1 MASVA
6 LSNKTIGSIV
16 KLKVNGTLR
25 DFIVVHQGKPSAIY
39 DASCDGTW
47 LLMKDCYEARQ
58 WHSSNVNDYAS
69 STIHSYLNS
78 TFLNLID
85 ANIRNQI
92 KQVKLPYR
100 AGSGYGKS
108 VSSGANGLSAKIFL
122 LSAEETSYK
131 HDYMPTG
138 EGAELAYFRG
148 CVDNG
153 ADSKRIANLNGS
165 AANWWLRSPFCYS
178 FRGAAHALLVSTDG
192 VWGSNYCSL
201 AGDAIRPALI
211 LPSSL
216 LVSDDGSV
224 NTNTAPTT
232 PSSISVPG
240 SIQGGSTITVSWGAS
255 TDKESNLEGY
265 ILERSTDG
273 GKSWSQVYQGS
284 SRSTTNTV
292 AFGTASV
299 MYRVKAYDTQGS
311 ESGYKISSQVTVIN
325 NQAPATPPSI
335 TIPNEVLGGG
345 TVTITWGQ
353 ASDPDGDLSGYE
365 LERKVDSGAWSQVYK
380 GTATNYTDNVTRGW
394 ATVAYR
400 VRAYDSH
407 NATSAYA
414 ETPTRSVNNNL
425 PPEITCANASGT
437 DLGEKSSG
445 FTVSYT
451 ASDPDEDTVTVK
463 ESIDGTVKRTFTA
476 TDAANSFQVTGE
488 TFMKL
493 LNGKRTLTI
502 EATDGKAITT
512 HTLTFTKKVDE
523 LFITST
529 EPMTADAKITLCVLS
544 VIGSIP
550 ADAEYTVEVTNNALD
565 DTPVWEDCTTQVKT
579 GANYIFENETAANGY
594 AFNFRISAK
603 RGTSGV
609 GGYITS
615 VQGGFQ

>member
-1 MASVA
+1 MASVK
-6 LSNKTIGSIV
+6 LSTKAVGSIV
-16 KLKVNGTLR
+16 KLKVDGTLR
-25 DFIVVHQGKPSAIY
+25 DFIVVHQGKPSSLY

-47 LLMKDCYEARQ
+47 LLLKDCLEQKR
-58 WHSSNVNDYAS
+58 WHSANTNDYKNS
-69 STIHSYLNS
+69 EIHSYLNN
-78 TFLNLID
+78 TWLNKLD
-85 ANIRNQI
+85 ANIRAQV
-92 KQVKLPYR
+92 KQVKLPYVNGT
-100 AGSGYGKS
+100 ANSA
-108 VSSGANGLSAKIFL
+108 VASGANGLSCKIFL
-122 LSAEETSYK
+122 LSGYEVGFTQSVNSYFPI
-131 HDYMPTG
+131 DG
-138 EGAELAYFRG
+138 VRLAYFQDGDGTAAR
-148 CVDNG
+148 NI
-153 ADSKRIANLNGS
+153 RIANYNGS
-165 AANWWLRSPFCYS
+165 AAYWWLRSPNTG
-178 FRGAAHALLVSTDG
+178 GANVAWLVNTNGSCNGYLCTGTDG
-192 VWGSNYCSL
+192 
-201 AGDAIRPALI
+201 IRPALV

-224 NTNTAPTT
+224 STNTAPTT
-232 PSSISVPG
+232 PGSITIPST
-240 SIQGGSTITVSWGAS
+240 IQGGSTITVQWTAS
-255 TDKESNLEGY
+255 TDAENNLDGY
-265 ILERSTDG
+265 KVERSTDG
-273 GKSWSQVYQGS
+273 GSSWSQIYQGS
-284 SRSTTNTV
+284 SLSTTNTV
-292 AFGTASV
+292 PAGTNTV

-603 RGTSGV
+603 RGASGV

>member
-1 MASVA
+1 MASVK
-6 LSNKTIGSIV
+6 LSTKDVGSIV
-16 KLKVNGTLR
+16 KLKVDGTLR
-25 DFIVVHQGKPSAIY
+25 DFIVVHQGKPSSLY

-47 LLMKDCYEARQ
+47 LLLKDCLEQKR
-58 WHSSNVNDYAS
+58 WHSANTNDYKNS
-69 STIHSYLNS
+69 EIHSYLNN
-78 TFLNLID
+78 TWLNKLD
-85 ANIRNQI
+85 ANIRAQV
-92 KQVKLPYR
+92 KQVKLPYVNGT
-100 AGSGYGKS
+100 ANSA
-108 VSSGANGLSAKIFL
+108 VASGASGLACKIFL
-122 LSAEETSYK
+122 LSGYEVGFTQSDNSYFPV
-131 HDYMPTG
+131 D
-138 EGAELAYFRG
+138 GARLAYFE
-148 CVDNG
+148 NG
-153 ADSKRIANLNGS
+153 TGTSALNKRIANYNGS
-165 AANWWLRSPFCYS
+165 ATNWWLRSPY
-178 FRGAAHALLVSTDG
+178 TDFTSYAWFVYASG
-192 VWGSNYCSL
+192 GCNYYYCSVTY
-201 AGDAIRPALI
+201 GIRPALV

-224 NTNTAPTT
+224 STNTAPTT
-232 PSSISVPG
+232 PGSITIPST
-240 SIQGGSTITVSWGAS
+240 IQGGSTITVQWTAS
-255 TDKESNLEGY
+255 TDAENNLDGY
-265 ILERSTDG
+265 KVERSTDG
-273 GKSWSQVYQGS
+273 GSSWSQIYQGS
-284 SRSTTNTV
+284 SLSTTNTV
-292 AFGTASV
+292 PAGTNTV

-603 RGTSGV
+603 RGASGV

>member
-1 MASVA
+1 MASVK
-6 LSNKTIGSIV
+6 LSTKAVGSIV
-16 KLKVNGTLR
+16 KLKVDGTLR
-25 DFIVVHQGKPSAIY
+25 DFIVVHQGKPSSLY

-47 LLMKDCYEARQ
+47 LLLKDCLEQKR
-58 WHSSNVNDYAS
+58 WHSANTNDYKNS
-69 STIHSYLNS
+69 EIHSYLNN
-78 TFLNLID
+78 TWLNKLD
-85 ANIRNQI
+85 ANIRAQV
-92 KQVKLPYR
+92 KQVKLPYVNGT
-100 AGSGYGKS
+100 ANSA
-108 VSSGANGLSAKIFL
+108 VASGASGLACKIFL
-122 LSAEETSYK
+122 LSGYEVGFTQSDNSYFPV
-131 HDYMPTG
+131 D
-138 EGAELAYFRG
+138 GARLAYFE
-148 CVDNG
+148 NG
-153 ADSKRIANLNGS
+153 TGQSALNKRIANYNGS
-165 AANWWLRSPFCYS
+165 ATLWWLRSPYTS
-178 FRGAAHALLVSTDG
+178 NTNLAWLVYTG
-192 VWGSNYCSL
+192 GSYGSL
-201 AGDAIRPALI
+201 SCAGTCGIRPALV

-224 NTNTAPTT
+224 STNTAPTT
-232 PSSISVPG
+232 PGSITIPS
-240 SIQGGSTITVSWGAS
+240 SIQGGSTITVQWTAS
-255 TDKESNLEGY
+255 TDAENNLDGY
-265 ILERSTDG
+265 KVERSTDG
-273 GKSWSQVYQGS
+273 GSSWSQIYQGS
-284 SRSTTNTV
+284 SLSTTNTV
-292 AFGTASV
+292 PAGTNTV

>member
-1 MASVA
+1 MASVK
-6 LSNKTIGSIV
+6 LSTKAVGSIV
-16 KLKVNGTLR
+16 KLKVDGTLR
-25 DFIVVHQGKPSAIY
+25 DFIVVHQGKPSSLY

-47 LLMKDCYEARQ
+47 LLLKDCLEQKR
-58 WHSSNVNDYAS
+58 WHSANTNDYKNS
-69 STIHSYLNS
+69 EIHSYLNN
-78 TFLNLID
+78 TWLNKLD
-85 ANIRNQI
+85 ANIRAQV
-92 KQVKLPYR
+92 KQVKLPYVNGT
-100 AGSGYGKS
+100 ANSA
-108 VSSGANGLSAKIFL
+108 VASGANGLSCKIFL
-122 LSAEETSYK
+122 LSGYEVGFTQSDNSYFPV
-131 HDYMPTG
+131 D
-138 EGAELAYFRG
+138 GARLAYFE
-148 CVDNG
+148 NG
-153 ADSKRIANLNGS
+153 TGTSALNKRIANYNGS
-165 AANWWLRSPFCYS
+165 ATYWWLRSPGTNYTDY
-178 FRGAAHALLVSTDG
+178 AWLVFTS
-192 VWGSNYCSL
+192 GSCNYDYCTNTY
-201 AGDAIRPALI
+201 GIRPALV

-224 NTNTAPTT
+224 STNTAPTT
-232 PSSISVPG
+232 PGSITIPST
-240 SIQGGSTITVSWGAS
+240 IQGGSTITVQWTAS
-255 TDKESNLEGY
+255 TDAENNLDGY
-265 ILERSTDG
+265 KVERSTDG
-273 GKSWSQVYQGS
+273 GSSWSQIYQGS
-284 SRSTTNTV
+284 SLSTTNTV
-292 AFGTASV
+292 PAGTNTV

>member
-1 MASVA
+1 MASVK
-6 LSNKTIGSIV
+6 LSTKAVGSIV
-16 KLKVNGTLR
+16 KLKVDGTLR
-25 DFIVVHQGKPSAIY
+25 DFIVVHQGKPSSLY

-47 LLMKDCYEARQ
+47 LLLKDCLEQKR
-58 WHSSNVNDYAS
+58 WHSANTNDYKNS
-69 STIHSYLNS
+69 EIHSYLNN
-78 TFLNLID
+78 TWLNKLD
-85 ANIRNQI
+85 ANIRAQV
-92 KQVKLPYR
+92 KQVKLPYVNGT
-100 AGSGYGKS
+100 ANSA
-108 VSSGANGLSAKIFL
+108 VASGANGLSCKIFL
-122 LSAEETSYK
+122 LSGYEVGFTQSDNSYFPV
-131 HDYMPTG
+131 D
-138 EGAELAYFRG
+138 GARLAYFE
-148 CVDNG
+148 NG
-153 ADSKRIANLNGS
+153 TGTSALNKRIANYNGS
-165 AANWWLRSPFCYS
+165 ATYWWLRSPGTNYTDY
-178 FRGAAHALLVSTDG
+178 AWLVFTS
-192 VWGSNYCSL
+192 GSCNYDYCTNTY
-201 AGDAIRPALI
+201 GIRPALV

-224 NTNTAPTT
+224 STNTAPTT
-232 PSSISVPG
+232 PGSITIPS
-240 SIQGGSTITVSWGAS
+240 SIQGGSTITVQWTAS
-255 TDKESNLEGY
+255 TDAENNLDGY
-265 ILERSTDG
+265 KVERSTDG
-273 GKSWSQVYQGS
+273 GSSWSQIYQGS
-284 SRSTTNTV
+284 SLSTTNTV
-292 AFGTASV
+292 PAGTNTV

>member
-1 MASVA
+1 MASVK
-6 LSNKTIGSIV
+6 LSTKAVGSIV
-16 KLKVNGTLR
+16 KLKVDGTLR
-25 DFIVVHQGKPSAIY
+25 DFIVVHQGKPSSLY

-47 LLMKDCYEARQ
+47 LLLKDCLEQKR
-58 WHSSNVNDYAS
+58 WHSANTNDYKNS
-69 STIHSYLNS
+69 EIHSYLNN
-78 TFLNLID
+78 TWLNKLD
-85 ANIRNQI
+85 ANIRAQV
-92 KQVKLPYR
+92 KQVKLPYVNGT
-100 AGSGYGKS
+100 ANSA
-108 VSSGANGLSAKIFL
+108 VASGASGLACKIFL
-122 LSAEETSYK
+122 LSGYEVGFTQSDNSYFPV
-131 HDYMPTG
+131 D
-138 EGAELAYFRG
+138 GARLAYFE
-148 CVDNG
+148 NG
-153 ADSKRIANLNGS
+153 TGQSALNKRIANYNGS
-165 AANWWLRSPFCYS
+165 ATDWWLRSPFTN
-178 FRGAAHALLVSTDG
+178 FTNGAWGVYTDG
-192 VWGSNYCSL
+192 SCYVGNCTGTY
-201 AGDAIRPALI
+201 GIRPALV

-224 NTNTAPTT
+224 STNTAPTT
-232 PSSISVPG
+232 PGSITIPG
-240 SIQGGSTITVSWGAS
+240 SIQGGSTITVQWTAS
-255 TDKESNLEGY
+255 TDAENNLDGY
-265 ILERSTDG
+265 KVERSTDG
-273 GKSWSQVYQGS
+273 GSSWSQIYQGS
-284 SRSTTNTV
+284 SLSTTNTV
-292 AFGTASV
+292 PAGTNTV
-299 MYRVKAYDTQGS
+299 MYRVKAYDTQGL

-544 VIGSIP
+544 VIGNIP
-550 ADAEYTVEVTNNALD
+550 ADAEYKVEVTNNALD

>member
-1 MASVA
+1 MASVK
-6 LSNKTIGSIV
+6 LSTKAVGSIV
-16 KLKVNGTLR
+16 KLKVDGTLR
-25 DFIVVHQGKPSAIY
+25 DFIVVHQGKPSSLY

-47 LLMKDCYEARQ
+47 LLLKDCLEQKR
-58 WHSSNVNDYAS
+58 WHSANTNDYKNS
-69 STIHSYLNS
+69 EIHSYLNN
-78 TFLNLID
+78 TWLNKLD
-85 ANIRNQI
+85 ANIRAQV
-92 KQVKLPYR
+92 KQVKLPYVNGT
-100 AGSGYGKS
+100 ANSA
-108 VSSGANGLSAKIFL
+108 VASGANGLSCKIFL
-122 LSAEETSYK
+122 LSGYEVGFTQSDNSYFPV
-131 HDYMPTG
+131 D
-138 EGAELAYFRG
+138 GARLAYFE
-148 CVDNG
+148 NG
-153 ADSKRIANLNGS
+153 TGTSALNKRIANYNGS
-165 AANWWLRSPFCYS
+165 ATYWWLRSPGTNYTDY
-178 FRGAAHALLVSTDG
+178 AWLVFTS
-192 VWGSNYCSL
+192 GSCNYDYCTNTY
-201 AGDAIRPALI
+201 GIRPALV

-224 NTNTAPTT
+224 STNTAPTT
-232 PSSISVPG
+232 PGSITIPST
-240 SIQGGSTITVSWGAS
+240 IQGGSTITVQWTAS
-255 TDKESNLEGY
+255 TDAENNLDGY
-265 ILERSTDG
+265 KVERSTDG
-273 GKSWSQVYQGS
+273 GSSWSQIYQGS
-284 SRSTTNTV
+284 SLSTTNTV
-292 AFGTASV
+292 PAGTNTV
-299 MYRVKAYDTQGS
+299 MYRVKAYDTQGL

>member
-1 MASVA
+1 MASVK
-6 LSNKTIGSIV
+6 LSTKAVGSIV
-16 KLKVNGTLR
+16 KLKVDGTLR
-25 DFIVVHQGKPSAIY
+25 DFIVVHQGKPSSLY

-47 LLMKDCYEARQ
+47 LLLKDCLEQKR
-58 WHSSNVNDYAS
+58 WHSANTNDYKNS
-69 STIHSYLNS
+69 EIHSYLNN
-78 TFLNLID
+78 TWLNKLD
-85 ANIRNQI
+85 ANIRAQV
-92 KQVKLPYR
+92 KQVKLPYVNGT
-100 AGSGYGKS
+100 ANSA
-108 VSSGANGLSAKIFL
+108 VASGASGLACKIFL
-122 LSAEETSYK
+122 LSGYEVGFTQSDNSYFPV
-131 HDYMPTG
+131 D
-138 EGAELAYFRG
+138 GARLAYFE
-148 CVDNG
+148 NG
-153 ADSKRIANLNGS
+153 TGQSALNKRIANYNGS
-165 AANWWLRSPFCYS
+165 ATYWWLRSPGTGNAS
-178 FRGAAHALLVSTDG
+178 FAWIVYTSGGYYGGCADTYG
-192 VWGSNYCSL
+192 
-201 AGDAIRPALI
+201 IRPALV

-224 NTNTAPTT
+224 STNTAPTT
-232 PSSISVPG
+232 PGSITIPS
-240 SIQGGSTITVSWGAS
+240 SIQGGSTITVQWTAS
-255 TDKESNLEGY
+255 TDAENNLDGY
-265 ILERSTDG
+265 KVERSTDG
-273 GKSWSQVYQGS
+273 GSSWSQIYQGS
-284 SRSTTNTV
+284 SLSTTNTV
-292 AFGTASV
+292 PAGTNTV

>member
-1 MASVA
+1 MASVK
-6 LSNKTIGSIV
+6 LSTKAVGSIV
-16 KLKVNGTLR
+16 KLKVDGTLR
-25 DFIVVHQGKPSAIY
+25 DFIVVHQGKPSSLY

-47 LLMKDCYEARQ
+47 LLLKDCLEQKR
-58 WHSSNVNDYAS
+58 WHSANTNDYKNS
-69 STIHSYLNS
+69 EIHSYLNN
-78 TFLNLID
+78 TWLNKLD
-85 ANIRNQI
+85 ANIRAQV
-92 KQVKLPYR
+92 KQVKLPYVNGT
-100 AGSGYGKS
+100 ANSA
-108 VSSGANGLSAKIFL
+108 VASGANGLSCKIFL
-122 LSAEETSYK
+122 LSGYEVGFTQSVNSYFPI
-131 HDYMPTG
+131 DG
-138 EGAELAYFRG
+138 VRLAYFQDGDGTAAR
-148 CVDNG
+148 NI
-153 ADSKRIANLNGS
+153 RIANYNGS
-165 AANWWLRSPFCYS
+165 ATYWWLRSP
-178 FRGAAHALLVSTDG
+178 GTDYTDSAWY
-192 VWGSNYCSL
+192 VNAVGSYDGYNCSN
-201 AGDAIRPALI
+201 AYGIRPALV

-224 NTNTAPTT
+224 STNTAPTT
-232 PSSISVPG
+232 PGSITIPST
-240 SIQGGSTITVSWGAS
+240 IQGGSTITVQWTAS
-255 TDKESNLEGY
+255 TDAENNLDGY
-265 ILERSTDG
+265 KVERSTDG
-273 GKSWSQVYQGS
+273 GSSWSQIYQGS
-284 SRSTTNTV
+284 SLSTTNTV
-292 AFGTASV
+292 PAGTNTV

-380 GTATNYTDNVTRGW
+380 GTATNYTDSVTRGW

-603 RGTSGV
+603 RGASGV

>member
-1 MASVA
+1 MASVK
-6 LSNKTIGSIV
+6 LSTKAVGSIV
-16 KLKVNGTLR
+16 KLKVDGTLR
-25 DFIVVHQGKPSAIY
+25 DFIVVHQGKPSSLY

-47 LLMKDCYEARQ
+47 LLLKDCLEQKR
-58 WHSSNVNDYAS
+58 WHSANTNDYKNS
-69 STIHSYLNS
+69 EIHSYLNN
-78 TFLNLID
+78 TWLNKLD
-85 ANIRNQI
+85 ANIRAQV
-92 KQVKLPYR
+92 KQVKLPYVNGT
-100 AGSGYGKS
+100 ANSA
-108 VSSGANGLSAKIFL
+108 VASGANGLSCKIFL
-122 LSAEETSYK
+122 LSGYEVGFTQSDNSYFPV
-131 HDYMPTG
+131 D
-138 EGAELAYFRG
+138 GARLAYFE
-148 CVDNG
+148 NG
-153 ADSKRIANLNGS
+153 TGTSALNKRIANYNGS
-165 AANWWLRSPFCYS
+165 ATLWWLRSPYTGGTSRAWRVNADGSYNGNGCA
-178 FRGAAHALLVSTDG
+178 GAYG
-192 VWGSNYCSL
+192 
-201 AGDAIRPALI
+201 IRPALV

-224 NTNTAPTT
+224 STNTAPTT
-232 PSSISVPG
+232 PGSITIPG
-240 SIQGGSTITVSWGAS
+240 SIQGGSTITVQWTAS
-255 TDKESNLEGY
+255 TDAENNLDGY
-265 ILERSTDG
+265 KVERSTDG
-273 GKSWSQVYQGS
+273 GSSWSQIYQGS
-284 SRSTTNTV
+284 SLSTTNTV
-292 AFGTASV
+292 PAGTNTV
-299 MYRVKAYDTQGS
+299 MYRVKAYDTQGL

>member
-1 MASVA
+1 MASVK
-6 LSNKTIGSIV
+6 LSTKDVGSIV
-16 KLKVNGTLR
+16 KLKVDGTLR
-25 DFIVVHQGKPSAIY
+25 DFIVVHQGKPSSLY

-47 LLMKDCYEARQ
+47 LLLKDCLEQKR
-58 WHSSNVNDYAS
+58 WHSANTNDYKNS
-69 STIHSYLNS
+69 EIHSYLNN
-78 TFLNLID
+78 TWLNKLD
-85 ANIRNQI
+85 ANIRAQV
-92 KQVKLPYR
+92 KQVKLPYVNGT
-100 AGSGYGKS
+100 ANSA
-108 VSSGANGLSAKIFL
+108 VASGASGLACKIFL
-122 LSAEETSYK
+122 LSGYEVGFTQSDNSYFPV
-131 HDYMPTG
+131 D
-138 EGAELAYFRG
+138 GARLAYFE
-148 CVDNG
+148 NG
-153 ADSKRIANLNGS
+153 TGTSALNKRIANYNGS
-165 AANWWLRSPFCYS
+165 ATNWWLRSPY
-178 FRGAAHALLVSTDG
+178 TDFTSYAWFVYASG
-192 VWGSNYCSL
+192 GCNYYYCSVTY
-201 AGDAIRPALI
+201 GIRPALV

-224 NTNTAPTT
+224 STNTAPTT
-232 PSSISVPG
+232 PGSITIPST
-240 SIQGGSTITVSWGAS
+240 IQGGSTITVQWTAS
-255 TDKESNLEGY
+255 TDAENNLDGY
-265 ILERSTDG
+265 KVERSTDG
-273 GKSWSQVYQGS
+273 GSSWSQIYQGS
-284 SRSTTNTV
+284 SLSTTNTV
-292 AFGTASV
+292 PAGTNTV

-451 ASDPDEDTVTVK
+451 ATDPDGDTVTVK

-603 RGTSGV
+603 RGASGV

>member
-1 MASVA
+1 MASVK
-6 LSNKTIGSIV
+6 LSTKAVGSIV
-16 KLKVNGTLR
+16 KLKVDGTLR
-25 DFIVVHQGKPSAIY
+25 DFIVVHQGKPSSLY

-47 LLMKDCYEARQ
+47 LLLKDCLEQKR
-58 WHSSNVNDYAS
+58 WHSANTNDYKNS
-69 STIHSYLNS
+69 EIHSYLNN
-78 TFLNLID
+78 TWLNKLD
-85 ANIRNQI
+85 ANIRAQV
-92 KQVKLPYR
+92 KQVKLPYVNGT
-100 AGSGYGKS
+100 ANSA
-108 VSSGANGLSAKIFL
+108 VASGASGLACKIFL
-122 LSAEETSYK
+122 LSGYEVGFTQSDNSYFPV
-131 HDYMPTG
+131 D
-138 EGAELAYFRG
+138 GARLAYFE
-148 CVDNG
+148 NG
-153 ADSKRIANLNGS
+153 TGTSALNKRIANYNGS
-165 AANWWLRSPFCYS
+165 ATNWWLRSPLTNNTNGAWLVLTNGSYS
-178 FRGAAHALLVSTDG
+178 Y
-192 VWGSNYCSL
+192 GSCANTY
-201 AGDAIRPALI
+201 GIRPALV

-224 NTNTAPTT
+224 STNTAPTT
-232 PSSISVPG
+232 PGSITIPST
-240 SIQGGSTITVSWGAS
+240 IQGGSTITVQWTAS
-255 TDKESNLEGY
+255 TDAENNLDGY
-265 ILERSTDG
+265 KVERSTDG
-273 GKSWSQVYQGS
+273 GSSWSQIYQGS
-284 SRSTTNTV
+284 SLSTTNTV
-292 AFGTASV
+292 PAGTNTV

-414 ETPTRSVNNNL
+414 GTPTRSVNNNL

-451 ASDPDEDTVTVK
+451 ASDPDEDAVTVK

-603 RGTSGV
+603 RGASGV

>member
-1 MASVA
+1 MASVK
-6 LSNKTIGSIV
+6 LSTKAVGSIV
-16 KLKVNGTLR
+16 KLKVDGTLR
-25 DFIVVHQGKPSAIY
+25 DFIVVHQGKPSSLY

-47 LLMKDCYEARQ
+47 LLLKDCLEQKR
-58 WHSSNVNDYAS
+58 WHSANTNDYKNS
-69 STIHSYLNS
+69 EIHSYLNN
-78 TFLNLID
+78 TWLNKLD
-85 ANIRNQI
+85 ANIRAQV
-92 KQVKLPYR
+92 KQVKLPYVNGT
-100 AGSGYGKS
+100 ANSA
-108 VSSGANGLSAKIFL
+108 VASGANGLSCKIFL
-122 LSAEETSYK
+122 LSGYEVGFTQSDNSYFPV
-131 HDYMPTG
+131 D
-138 EGAELAYFRG
+138 GARLAYFE
-148 CVDNG
+148 NG
-153 ADSKRIANLNGS
+153 TGTSALNKRIANYNGS
-165 AANWWLRSPFCYS
+165 ATNWWLRSPN
-178 FRGAAHALLVSTDG
+178 TDG
-192 VWGSNYCSL
+192 TNDAWRVDTGGSGSSYSCTNTY
-201 AGDAIRPALI
+201 GIRPALV

-224 NTNTAPTT
+224 STNTAPTT
-232 PSSISVPG
+232 PGSITIPG
-240 SIQGGSTITVSWGAS
+240 SIQGGSTITVQWTAS
-255 TDKESNLEGY
+255 TDAENNLDGY
-265 ILERSTDG
+265 KVERSTDG
-273 GKSWSQVYQGS
+273 GSSWSQIYQGS
-284 SRSTTNTV
+284 SLSTTNTV
-292 AFGTASV
+292 PAGTNTV
-299 MYRVKAYDTQGS
+299 MYRVKAYDTQGL

-544 VIGSIP
+544 VIGNIP

>member
-1 MASVA
+1 MASVK
-6 LSNKTIGSIV
+6 LSTKAVGSIV
-16 KLKVNGTLR
+16 KLKVDGTLR
-25 DFIVVHQGKPSAIY
+25 DFIVVHQGKPSSLY

-47 LLMKDCYEARQ
+47 LLLKDCLEQKR
-58 WHSSNVNDYAS
+58 WHSANTNDYKNS
-69 STIHSYLNS
+69 EIHSYLNN
-78 TFLNLID
+78 TWLNKLD
-85 ANIRNQI
+85 ANIRAQV
-92 KQVKLPYR
+92 KQVKLPYVNGT
-100 AGSGYGKS
+100 ANSA
-108 VSSGANGLSAKIFL
+108 VASGASGLACKIFL
-122 LSAEETSYK
+122 LSGYEVGFTQSDNSYFPV
-131 HDYMPTG
+131 D
-138 EGAELAYFRG
+138 GARLAYFE
-148 CVDNG
+148 NG
-153 ADSKRIANLNGS
+153 TGQSALNKRIANYNGS
-165 AANWWLRSPFCYS
+165 ATDWWLRSPFTN
-178 FRGAAHALLVSTDG
+178 FTNGAWGVYTDG
-192 VWGSNYCSL
+192 SCYVGNCTGTY
-201 AGDAIRPALI
+201 GIRPALV

-224 NTNTAPTT
+224 STNTAPTT
-232 PSSISVPG
+232 PGSITIPS
-240 SIQGGSTITVSWGAS
+240 SIQGGSTITVQWTAS
-255 TDKESNLEGY
+255 TDAENNLDGY
-265 ILERSTDG
+265 KVERSTDG
-273 GKSWSQVYQGS
+273 GSSWSQIYQGS
-284 SRSTTNTV
+284 SLSTTNTV
-292 AFGTASV
+292 PAGTNTV

>member
-1 MASVA
+1 MASVK
-6 LSNKTIGSIV
+6 LSTKAVGSIV
-16 KLKVNGTLR
+16 KLKVDGTLR
-25 DFIVVHQGKPSAIY
+25 DFIVVHQGKPSSLY

-47 LLMKDCYEARQ
+47 LLLKDCLEQKR
-58 WHSSNVNDYAS
+58 WHSANTNDYKNS
-69 STIHSYLNS
+69 EIHSYLNN
-78 TFLNLID
+78 TWLNKLD
-85 ANIRNQI
+85 ANIRAQV
-92 KQVKLPYR
+92 KQVKLPYVNGT
-100 AGSGYGKS
+100 ANSA
-108 VSSGANGLSAKIFL
+108 VASGANGLSCKIFL
-122 LSAEETSYK
+122 LSGYEVGFTQSDNSYFPV
-131 HDYMPTG
+131 D
-138 EGAELAYFRG
+138 GARLAYFE
-148 CVDNG
+148 NG
-153 ADSKRIANLNGS
+153 TGTSALNKRIANYNGS
-165 AANWWLRSPFCYS
+165 ATNWWLRSPN
-178 FRGAAHALLVSTDG
+178 TDG
-192 VWGSNYCSL
+192 TNDAWRVDTGGSGSSYSCTNTY
-201 AGDAIRPALI
+201 GIRPALV

-224 NTNTAPTT
+224 STNTAPTT
-232 PSSISVPG
+232 PGSITIPS
-240 SIQGGSTITVSWGAS
+240 SIQGGSTITVQWTAS
-255 TDKESNLEGY
+255 TDAENNLDGY
-265 ILERSTDG
+265 KVERSTDG
-273 GKSWSQVYQGS
+273 GSSWSQIYQGS
-284 SRSTTNTV
+284 SLSTTNTV
-292 AFGTASV
+292 PAGTNTV

>member
-1 MASVA
+1 MASVK
-6 LSNKTIGSIV
+6 LSTKAVGSIV
-16 KLKVNGTLR
+16 KLKVDGTLR
-25 DFIVVHQGKPSAIY
+25 DFIVVHQGKPSSLY

-47 LLMKDCYEARQ
+47 LLLKDCLEQKR
-58 WHSSNVNDYAS
+58 WHSANTNDYKNS
-69 STIHSYLNS
+69 EIHSYLNN
-78 TFLNLID
+78 TWLNKLD
-85 ANIRNQI
+85 ANIRAQV
-92 KQVKLPYR
+92 KQVKLPYVNGT
-100 AGSGYGKS
+100 ANSA
-108 VSSGANGLSAKIFL
+108 VASGANGLSCKIFL
-122 LSAEETSYK
+122 LSGYEVGFTQSDNSYFPV
-131 HDYMPTG
+131 D
-138 EGAELAYFRG
+138 GARLAYFE
-148 CVDNG
+148 NG
-153 ADSKRIANLNGS
+153 TGTSALNKRIANYNGS
-165 AANWWLRSPFCYS
+165 ATFWWLRSPNTRYTS
-178 FRGAAHALLVSTDG
+178 NAWGVGADG
-192 VWGSNYCSL
+192 SYGNYYC
-201 AGDAIRPALI
+201 AGTYGIRPALV

-224 NTNTAPTT
+224 STNTAPTT
-232 PSSISVPG
+232 PGSITIPS
-240 SIQGGSTITVSWGAS
+240 SIQGGSTITVQWTAS
-255 TDKESNLEGY
+255 TDAENNLDGY
-265 ILERSTDG
+265 KVERSTDG
-273 GKSWSQVYQGS
+273 GSSWSQIYQGS
-284 SRSTTNTV
+284 SLSTTNTV
-292 AFGTASV
+292 PAGTNTV
-299 MYRVKAYDTQGS
+299 MYRVKAYDTQGL

>member
-1 MASVA
+1 MASVK
-6 LSNKTIGSIV
+6 LSTKAVGSIV
-16 KLKVNGTLR
+16 KLKVDGTLR
-25 DFIVVHQGKPSAIY
+25 DFIVVHQGKPSSLY

-47 LLMKDCYEARQ
+47 LLLKDCLEQKR
-58 WHSSNVNDYAS
+58 WHSANTNDYKNS
-69 STIHSYLNS
+69 EIHSYLNN
-78 TFLNLID
+78 TWLNKLD
-85 ANIRNQI
+85 ANIRAQV
-92 KQVKLPYR
+92 KQVKLPYVNGT
-100 AGSGYGKS
+100 ANSA
-108 VSSGANGLSAKIFL
+108 VASGASGLACKIFL
-122 LSAEETSYK
+122 LSGYEVGFTQSDNSYFPV
-131 HDYMPTG
+131 D
-138 EGAELAYFRG
+138 GARLAYFE
-148 CVDNG
+148 NG
-153 ADSKRIANLNGS
+153 TGTSALNKRIANYNGS
-165 AANWWLRSPFCYS
+165 ATYWWLRSPNTLYTS
-178 FRGAAHALLVSTDG
+178 SAWSVRTSGSYN
-192 VWGSNYCSL
+192 GSNCTKTY
-201 AGDAIRPALI
+201 GIRPALV

-224 NTNTAPTT
+224 STNTAPTT
-232 PSSISVPG
+232 PGSITIPST
-240 SIQGGSTITVSWGAS
+240 IQGGSTITVQWTAS
-255 TDKESNLEGY
+255 TDAENNLDGY
-265 ILERSTDG
+265 KVERSTDG
-273 GKSWSQVYQGS
+273 GSSWSQIYQGS
-284 SRSTTNTV
+284 SLSTTNTV
-292 AFGTASV
+292 PAGTNTV

-603 RGTSGV
+603 RGASGV

>member
-1 MASVA
+1 MASVK
-6 LSNKTIGSIV
+6 LSTKAVGSIV
-16 KLKVNGTLR
+16 KLKVDGTLR
-25 DFIVVHQGKPSAIY
+25 DFIVVHQGKPSSLY

-47 LLMKDCYEARQ
+47 LLLKDCLEQKR
-58 WHSSNVNDYAS
+58 WHSANTNDYKNS
-69 STIHSYLNS
+69 EIHSYLNN
-78 TFLNLID
+78 TWLNKLD
-85 ANIRNQI
+85 ANIRAQV
-92 KQVKLPYR
+92 KQVKLPYVNGT
-100 AGSGYGKS
+100 ANSA
-108 VSSGANGLSAKIFL
+108 VASGASGLACKIFL
-122 LSAEETSYK
+122 LSGYEVGFTQSDNSYFPV
-131 HDYMPTG
+131 D
-138 EGAELAYFRG
+138 GARLAYFE
-148 CVDNG
+148 NG
-153 ADSKRIANLNGS
+153 TGQSALNKRIANYNGS
-165 AANWWLRSPFCYS
+165 ATGWWLRSPYTSYTIYAWVVRTSGGYGSYFC
-178 FRGAAHALLVSTDG
+178 TDTYG
-192 VWGSNYCSL
+192 
-201 AGDAIRPALI
+201 IRPALV

-224 NTNTAPTT
+224 STNTAPTT
-232 PSSISVPG
+232 PGSITIPS
-240 SIQGGSTITVSWGAS
+240 SIQGGSTITVQWTAS
-255 TDKESNLEGY
+255 TDAENNLDGY
-265 ILERSTDG
+265 KVERSTDG
-273 GKSWSQVYQGS
+273 GSSWSQIYQGS
-284 SRSTTNTV
+284 SLSTTNTV
-292 AFGTASV
+292 PAGTNTV

>member
-1 MASVA
+1 MASVK
-6 LSNKTIGSIV
+6 LSTKAVGSIV
-16 KLKVNGTLR
+16 KLKVDGTLR
-25 DFIVVHQGKPSAIY
+25 DFIVVHQGKPSSLY

-47 LLMKDCYEARQ
+47 LLLKDCLEQKR
-58 WHSSNVNDYAS
+58 WHSANTNDYKNS
-69 STIHSYLNS
+69 EIHSYLNN
-78 TFLNLID
+78 TWLNKLD
-85 ANIRNQI
+85 ANIRAQV
-92 KQVKLPYR
+92 KQVKLPYVNGT
-100 AGSGYGKS
+100 ANSA
-108 VSSGANGLSAKIFL
+108 VASGASGLACKIFL
-122 LSAEETSYK
+122 LSGYEVGFTQSDNSYFPV
-131 HDYMPTG
+131 D
-138 EGAELAYFRG
+138 GARLAYFE
-148 CVDNG
+148 NG
-153 ADSKRIANLNGS
+153 TGQSALNKRIANYNGS
-165 AANWWLRSPFCYS
+165 ATDWWLRSPFT
-178 FRGAAHALLVSTDG
+178 VSTGYAWRVYTSGSYDG
-192 VWGSNYCSL
+192 YYCTDTY
-201 AGDAIRPALI
+201 GIRPALV

-224 NTNTAPTT
+224 STNTAPTT
-232 PSSISVPG
+232 PGSITIPS
-240 SIQGGSTITVSWGAS
+240 SIQGGSTITVQWTAS
-255 TDKESNLEGY
+255 TDAENNLDGY
-265 ILERSTDG
+265 KVERSTDG
-273 GKSWSQVYQGS
+273 GSSWSQIYQGS
-284 SRSTTNTV
+284 SLSTTNTV
-292 AFGTASV
+292 PAGTNTV

>member
-1 MASVA
+1 MASVK
-6 LSNKTIGSIV
+6 LSTKAVGSIV
-16 KLKVNGTLR
+16 KLKVDGTLR
-25 DFIVVHQGKPSAIY
+25 DFIVVHQGKPSSLY

-47 LLMKDCYEARQ
+47 LLLKDCLEQKR
-58 WHSSNVNDYAS
+58 WHSANTNDYKNS
-69 STIHSYLNS
+69 EIHSYLNN
-78 TFLNLID
+78 TWLNKLD
-85 ANIRNQI
+85 ANIRAQV
-92 KQVKLPYR
+92 KQVKLPYVNGT
-100 AGSGYGKS
+100 ANSA
-108 VSSGANGLSAKIFL
+108 VASGANGLSCKIFL
-122 LSAEETSYK
+122 LSGYEVGFTQSDNSYFPV
-131 HDYMPTG
+131 D
-138 EGAELAYFRG
+138 GARLAYFE
-148 CVDNG
+148 NG
-153 ADSKRIANLNGS
+153 TGTSALNKRIANYNGS
-165 AANWWLRSPFCYS
+165 ATYWWLRSPYT
-178 FRGAAHALLVSTDG
+178 GNTNYAWLVFTS
-192 VWGSNYCSL
+192 GSCSSNNC
-201 AGDAIRPALI
+201 ADTCGIRPALV

-224 NTNTAPTT
+224 STNTAPTT
-232 PSSISVPG
+232 PGSITIPG
-240 SIQGGSTITVSWGAS
+240 SIQGGSTITVQWTAS
-255 TDKESNLEGY
+255 TDAENNLDGY
-265 ILERSTDG
+265 KVERSTDG
-273 GKSWSQVYQGS
+273 GSSWSQIYQGS
-284 SRSTTNTV
+284 SLSTTNTV
-292 AFGTASV
+292 PAGTNTV

>member
-1 MASVA
+1 MASVK
-6 LSNKTIGSIV
+6 LSTKAVGSIV
-16 KLKVNGTLR
+16 KLKVDGTLR
-25 DFIVVHQGKPSAIY
+25 DFIVVHQGKPSSLY

-47 LLMKDCYEARQ
+47 LLLKDCLEQKR
-58 WHSSNVNDYAS
+58 WHSANTNDYKNS
-69 STIHSYLNS
+69 EIHSYLNN
-78 TFLNLID
+78 TWLNKLD
-85 ANIRNQI
+85 ANIRAQV
-92 KQVKLPYR
+92 KQVKLPYVNGT
-100 AGSGYGKS
+100 ANSA
-108 VSSGANGLSAKIFL
+108 VASGANGLSCKIFL
-122 LSAEETSYK
+122 LSGYEVGFTQSDNSYFPV
-131 HDYMPTG
+131 D
-138 EGAELAYFRG
+138 GARLAYFE
-148 CVDNG
+148 NG
-153 ADSKRIANLNGS
+153 TGQSALNKRIANYNGS
-165 AANWWLRSPFCYS
+165 ATHWWLRSPYTSITNDAWF
-178 FRGAAHALLVSTDG
+178 VSTGGSFNSRNCTLAYG
-192 VWGSNYCSL
+192 V
-201 AGDAIRPALI
+201 RPALV

-224 NTNTAPTT
+224 STNTAPTT
-232 PSSISVPG
+232 PGSITIPS
-240 SIQGGSTITVSWGAS
+240 SIQGGSTITVQWTAS
-255 TDKESNLEGY
+255 TDAENNLDGY
-265 ILERSTDG
+265 KVERSTDG
-273 GKSWSQVYQGS
+273 GSSWSQIYQGS
-284 SRSTTNTV
+284 SLSTTNTV
-292 AFGTASV
+292 PAGTNTV

>member
-1 MASVA
+1 MASVK
-6 LSNKTIGSIV
+6 LSTKAVGSIV
-16 KLKVNGTLR
+16 KLKVDGTLR
-25 DFIVVHQGKPSAIY
+25 DFIVVHQGKPSSLY

-47 LLMKDCYEARQ
+47 LLLKDCLEQKR
-58 WHSSNVNDYAS
+58 WHSANTNDYKNS
-69 STIHSYLNS
+69 EIHSYLNN
-78 TFLNLID
+78 TWLNKLD
-85 ANIRNQI
+85 ANIRAQV
-92 KQVKLPYR
+92 KQVKLPYVNGT
-100 AGSGYGKS
+100 ANSA
-108 VSSGANGLSAKIFL
+108 VASGASGLACKIFL
-122 LSAEETSYK
+122 LSGYEVGFTQSDNSYFPV
-131 HDYMPTG
+131 D
-138 EGAELAYFRG
+138 GARLAYFE
-148 CVDNG
+148 NG
-153 ADSKRIANLNGS
+153 TGQSALNKRIANYNGS
-165 AANWWLRSPFCYS
+165 ATGWWLRSPYTSYTIYAWVVRTSGGYGSYFC
-178 FRGAAHALLVSTDG
+178 TDTYG
-192 VWGSNYCSL
+192 
-201 AGDAIRPALI
+201 IRPALV

-224 NTNTAPTT
+224 STNTAPTT
-232 PSSISVPG
+232 PGSITIPG
-240 SIQGGSTITVSWGAS
+240 SIQGGSTITVQWTAS
-255 TDKESNLEGY
+255 TDAENNLDGY
-265 ILERSTDG
+265 KVERSTDG
-273 GKSWSQVYQGS
+273 GSSWSQIYQGS
-284 SRSTTNTV
+284 SLSTTNTV
-292 AFGTASV
+292 PAGTNTV

>member
-1 MASVA
+1 MASVK
-6 LSNKTIGSIV
+6 LSTKAVGSIV
-16 KLKVNGTLR
+16 KLKVDGTLR
-25 DFIVVHQGKPSAIY
+25 DFIVVHQGKPSSLY

-47 LLMKDCYEARQ
+47 LLLKDCLEQKR
-58 WHSSNVNDYAS
+58 WHSANTNDYKNS
-69 STIHSYLNS
+69 EIHSYLNN
-78 TFLNLID
+78 TWLNKLD
-85 ANIRNQI
+85 ANIRAQV
-92 KQVKLPYR
+92 KQVKLPYVNGT
-100 AGSGYGKS
+100 ANSA
-108 VSSGANGLSAKIFL
+108 VASGASGLACKIFL
-122 LSAEETSYK
+122 LSGYEVGFTQSDNSYFPV
-131 HDYMPTG
+131 D
-138 EGAELAYFRG
+138 GARLAYFE
-148 CVDNG
+148 NG
-153 ADSKRIANLNGS
+153 TGTSALNKRIANYNGS
-165 AANWWLRSPFCYS
+165 ATFWWLRSPYTGGTN
-178 FRGAAHALLVSTDG
+178 GAWG
-192 VWGSNYCSL
+192 VNTIGSYNGSNCTKTY
-201 AGDAIRPALI
+201 GIRPALV

-224 NTNTAPTT
+224 STNTAPTT
-232 PSSISVPG
+232 PGSITIPST
-240 SIQGGSTITVSWGAS
+240 IQGGSTITVQWTAS
-255 TDKESNLEGY
+255 TDAENNLDGY
-265 ILERSTDG
+265 KVERSTDG
-273 GKSWSQVYQGS
+273 GSSWSQIYQGS
-284 SRSTTNTV
+284 SLSTTNTV
-292 AFGTASV
+292 PAGTNTV

-451 ASDPDEDTVTVK
+451 ASDPDEDAVTVK

-603 RGTSGV
+603 RGASGV

>member
-1 MASVA
+1 MASVK
-6 LSNKTIGSIV
+6 LSTKAVGSIV
-16 KLKVNGTLR
+16 KLKVDGTLR
-25 DFIVVHQGKPSAIY
+25 DFIVVHQGKPSSLY

-47 LLMKDCYEARQ
+47 LLLKDCLEQKR
-58 WHSSNVNDYAS
+58 WHSANTNDYKNS
-69 STIHSYLNS
+69 EIHSYLNN
-78 TFLNLID
+78 TWLNKLD
-85 ANIRNQI
+85 ANIRAQV
-92 KQVKLPYR
+92 KQVKLPYVNGT
-100 AGSGYGKS
+100 ANSA
-108 VSSGANGLSAKIFL
+108 VASGANGLSCKIFL
-122 LSAEETSYK
+122 LSGYEVGFTQSDNSYFPV
-131 HDYMPTG
+131 D
-138 EGAELAYFRG
+138 GARLAYFE
-148 CVDNG
+148 NG
-153 ADSKRIANLNGS
+153 TGTSALNKRIANYNGS
-165 AANWWLRSPFCYS
+165 ATYWWLRSPDA
-178 FRGAAHALLVSTDG
+178 RGTGGAWLVYTNGSYGNGDCTGTYG
-192 VWGSNYCSL
+192 V
-201 AGDAIRPALI
+201 RPALV

-224 NTNTAPTT
+224 STNTAPTT
-232 PSSISVPG
+232 PGSITIPST
-240 SIQGGSTITVSWGAS
+240 IQGGSTITVQWTAS
-255 TDKESNLEGY
+255 TDAENNLDGY
-265 ILERSTDG
+265 KVERSTDG
-273 GKSWSQVYQGS
+273 GSSWSQIYQGS
-284 SRSTTNTV
+284 SLSTTNTV
-292 AFGTASV
+292 PAGTNTV
-299 MYRVKAYDTQGS
+299 MYRVKAYDTQGL

>member
-1 MASVA
+1 MASVK
-6 LSNKTIGSIV
+6 LSTKAVGSIV
-16 KLKVNGTLR
+16 KLKVDGTIR
-25 DFIVVHQGKPSAIY
+25 DFIVVHQGKPSSLY

-47 LLMKDCYEARQ
+47 LLLKDCLEQKR
-58 WHSSNVNDYAS
+58 WHSANTNDYKNS
-69 STIHSYLNS
+69 EIHSYLNN
-78 TFLNLID
+78 TWLNKLD
-85 ANIRNQI
+85 ANIRAQV
-92 KQVKLPYR
+92 KQVKLPYVNGT
-100 AGSGYGKS
+100 ANSA
-108 VSSGANGLSAKIFL
+108 VASGASGLACKIFL
-122 LSAEETSYK
+122 LSGYEVGFTQSDNSYFPV
-131 HDYMPTG
+131 D
-138 EGAELAYFRG
+138 GARLAYFE
-148 CVDNG
+148 NG
-153 ADSKRIANLNGS
+153 TGQSALNKRIANYNGS
-165 AANWWLRSPFCYS
+165 ATSWWLRSPNTDYTS
-178 FRGAAHALLVSTDG
+178 SAWGVYTDG
-192 VWGSNYCSL
+192 SYRSNGCANAY
-201 AGDAIRPALI
+201 GIRPALV

-224 NTNTAPTT
+224 STNTAPTT
-232 PSSISVPG
+232 PGSITIPS
-240 SIQGGSTITVSWGAS
+240 SIQGGSTITVQWTAS
-255 TDKESNLEGY
+255 TDAENNLDGY
-265 ILERSTDG
+265 KVERSTDG
-273 GKSWSQVYQGS
+273 GSSWSQIYQGS
-284 SRSTTNTV
+284 SLSTTNTV
-292 AFGTASV
+292 PAGTNTV

>member
-1 MASVA
+1 MASVK
-6 LSNKTIGSIV
+6 LSTKAVGSIV
-16 KLKVNGTLR
+16 KLKVDGTFR
-25 DFIVVHQGKPSAIY
+25 DFIVVHQGKPSSLY

-47 LLMKDCYEARQ
+47 LLLKDCLEQKR
-58 WHSSNVNDYAS
+58 WHSANTNDYKNS
-69 STIHSYLNS
+69 EIHSYLNN
-78 TFLNLID
+78 TWLNKLD
-85 ANIRNQI
+85 ANIRAQV
-92 KQVKLPYR
+92 KQVKLPYVNGT
-100 AGSGYGKS
+100 ANSA
-108 VSSGANGLSAKIFL
+108 VASGANGLSCKIFL
-122 LSAEETSYK
+122 LSGYEVGFTQSDNSYFPV
-131 HDYMPTG
+131 D
-138 EGAELAYFRG
+138 GARLAYFE
-148 CVDNG
+148 NG
-153 ADSKRIANLNGS
+153 TGTSALNKRIANYNGS
-165 AANWWLRSPFCYS
+165 ATLWWLRSPYTYNTYGAWSVNASGSYS
-178 FRGAAHALLVSTDG
+178 GNDCASTCG
-192 VWGSNYCSL
+192 
-201 AGDAIRPALI
+201 IRPALV

-224 NTNTAPTT
+224 STNTAPTT
-232 PSSISVPG
+232 PGSITIPST
-240 SIQGGSTITVSWGAS
+240 IQGGSTITVQWTAS
-255 TDKESNLEGY
+255 TDAENNLDGY
-265 ILERSTDG
+265 KVERSTDG
-273 GKSWSQVYQGS
+273 GSSWSQIYQGS
-284 SRSTTNTV
+284 SLSTTNTV
-292 AFGTASV
+292 PAGTQTV

-476 TDAANSFQVTGE
+476 TDAVNSFQVTGE

>member
-1 MASVA
+1 MASVK
-6 LSNKTIGSIV
+6 LSTKAVGSIV
-16 KLKVNGTLR
+16 KLKVDGTLR
-25 DFIVVHQGKPSAIY
+25 DFIVVHQGKPSSLY

-47 LLMKDCYEARQ
+47 LLLKDCLEQKR
-58 WHSSNVNDYAS
+58 WHSANTNDYKNS
-69 STIHSYLNS
+69 EIHSYLNN
-78 TFLNLID
+78 TWLNKLD
-85 ANIRNQI
+85 ANIRAQV
-92 KQVKLPYR
+92 KQVKLPYVNGT
-100 AGSGYGKS
+100 ANSA
-108 VSSGANGLSAKIFL
+108 VASGANGLSCKIFL
-122 LSAEETSYK
+122 LSGYEVGFTQSDNSYFPV
-131 HDYMPTG
+131 D
-138 EGAELAYFRG
+138 GARLAYFE
-148 CVDNG
+148 NG
-153 ADSKRIANLNGS
+153 TGTSALNKRIANYNGS
-165 AANWWLRSPFCYS
+165 ATYWWLRSPLT
-178 FRGAAHALLVSTDG
+178 GNT
-192 VWGSNYCSL
+192 GSAWYVFTSGSYNYYNC
-201 AGDAIRPALI
+201 ADTYGIRPALV

-224 NTNTAPTT
+224 STNTAPTT
-232 PSSISVPG
+232 PGSITIPG
-240 SIQGGSTITVSWGAS
+240 SIQGGSTITVQWTAS
-255 TDKESNLEGY
+255 TDAENNLDGY
-265 ILERSTDG
+265 KVERSTDG
-273 GKSWSQVYQGS
+273 GSSWSQIYQGS
-284 SRSTTNTV
+284 SLSTTNTV
-292 AFGTASV
+292 PAGTNTV

>member
-1 MASVA
+1 MASVK
-6 LSNKTIGSIV
+6 LSTKAVGSIV
-16 KLKVNGTLR
+16 KLKVDGTLR
-25 DFIVVHQGKPSAIY
+25 DFIVVHQGKPSSLY

-47 LLMKDCYEARQ
+47 LLLKDCLEQKR
-58 WHSSNVNDYAS
+58 WHSANTNDYKNS
-69 STIHSYLNS
+69 EIHSYLNN
-78 TFLNLID
+78 TWLNKLD
-85 ANIRNQI
+85 ANIRAQV
-92 KQVKLPYR
+92 KQVKLPYVNGT
-100 AGSGYGKS
+100 ANSA
-108 VSSGANGLSAKIFL
+108 VASGANGLSCKIFL
-122 LSAEETSYK
+122 LSGYEVGFTQSDNSYFPV
-131 HDYMPTG
+131 D
-138 EGAELAYFRG
+138 GARLAYFE
-148 CVDNG
+148 NG
-153 ADSKRIANLNGS
+153 TGTSALNKRIANYNGS
-165 AANWWLRSPFCYS
+165 ATYWWLRSPLTGDTGSAWYVFTSGSYNCYNC
-178 FRGAAHALLVSTDG
+178 AHTYG
-192 VWGSNYCSL
+192 
-201 AGDAIRPALI
+201 IRPALV

-224 NTNTAPTT
+224 STNTAPTT
-232 PSSISVPG
+232 PGSITIPG
-240 SIQGGSTITVSWGAS
+240 SIQGGSTITVQWTAS
-255 TDKESNLEGY
+255 TDAENNLDGY
-265 ILERSTDG
+265 KVERSTDG
-273 GKSWSQVYQGS
+273 GSSWSQIYQGS
-284 SRSTTNTV
+284 SLSTTNTV
-292 AFGTASV
+292 PAGTNTV

>member
-1 MASVA
+1 MASVK
-6 LSNKTIGSIV
+6 LSTKAVGSIV
-16 KLKVNGTLR
+16 KLKVDGTLR
-25 DFIVVHQGKPSAIY
+25 DFIVVHQGKPSSLY

-47 LLMKDCYEARQ
+47 LLLKDCLEQKR
-58 WHSSNVNDYAS
+58 WHSANTNDYKNS
-69 STIHSYLNS
+69 EIHSYLNN
-78 TFLNLID
+78 TWLNKLD
-85 ANIRNQI
+85 ANIRAQV
-92 KQVKLPYR
+92 KQVKLPYVNGT
-100 AGSGYGKS
+100 ANSA
-108 VSSGANGLSAKIFL
+108 VASGANGLSCKIFL
-122 LSAEETSYK
+122 LSGYEVGFTQSDNSYFPV
-131 HDYMPTG
+131 D
-138 EGAELAYFRG
+138 GARLAYFE
-148 CVDNG
+148 NG
-153 ADSKRIANLNGS
+153 TGTSALNKRIANYNGS
-165 AANWWLRSPFCYS
+165 ATNWWLRSPLTGDTGNAWYVFTSGSYNYYNC
-178 FRGAAHALLVSTDG
+178 AHTCG
-192 VWGSNYCSL
+192 
-201 AGDAIRPALI
+201 IRPALV

-224 NTNTAPTT
+224 STNTAPTT
-232 PSSISVPG
+232 PGSITIPG
-240 SIQGGSTITVSWGAS
+240 SIQGGSTITVQWTAS
-255 TDKESNLEGY
+255 TDAENNLDGY
-265 ILERSTDG
+265 KVERSTDG
-273 GKSWSQVYQGS
+273 GSSWSQIYQGS
-284 SRSTTNTV
+284 SLSTTNTV
-292 AFGTASV
+292 PAGTNTV

>member
-1 MASVA
+1 MASVK
-6 LSNKTIGSIV
+6 LSTKAVGSIV
-16 KLKVNGTLR
+16 KLKVDGTLR
-25 DFIVVHQGKPSAIY
+25 DFIVVHQGKPSSLY

-47 LLMKDCYEARQ
+47 LLLKDCLEQKR
-58 WHSSNVNDYAS
+58 WHSANTNDYKNS
-69 STIHSYLNS
+69 EIHSYLNN
-78 TFLNLID
+78 TWLNKLD
-85 ANIRNQI
+85 ANIRAQV
-92 KQVKLPYR
+92 KQVKLPYVNGT
-100 AGSGYGKS
+100 ANSA
-108 VSSGANGLSAKIFL
+108 VASGANGLSCKIFL
-122 LSAEETSYK
+122 LSGYEVGFTQSDNSYFPV
-131 HDYMPTG
+131 D
-138 EGAELAYFRG
+138 GARLAYFE
-148 CVDNG
+148 NG
-153 ADSKRIANLNGS
+153 TGTSALNKRIANYNGS
-165 AANWWLRSPFCYS
+165 ATYWWLRSPHTNGTS
-178 FRGAAHALLVSTDG
+178 HAWNVNTDG
-192 VWGSNYCSL
+192 GYYSL
-201 AGDAIRPALI
+201 NCTLTCGIRPALV

-224 NTNTAPTT
+224 STNTAPTT
-232 PSSISVPG
+232 PGSITIPST
-240 SIQGGSTITVSWGAS
+240 IQGGSTITVQWTAS
-255 TDKESNLEGY
+255 TDAENNLDGY
-265 ILERSTDG
+265 KVERSTDG
-273 GKSWSQVYQGS
+273 GSSWSQIYQGS
-284 SRSTTNTV
+284 SLSTTNTV
-292 AFGTASV
+292 PAGTNTV

>member
-1 MASVA
+1 MASVK
-6 LSNKTIGSIV
+6 LSTKAVGSIV
-16 KLKVNGTLR
+16 KLKVDGTLR
-25 DFIVVHQGKPSAIY
+25 DFIVVHQGKPSSLY

-47 LLMKDCYEARQ
+47 LLLKDCLEQKR
-58 WHSSNVNDYAS
+58 WHSANTNDYKNS
-69 STIHSYLNS
+69 EIHSYLNN
-78 TFLNLID
+78 TWLNKLD
-85 ANIRNQI
+85 ANIRAQV
-92 KQVKLPYR
+92 KQVKLPYVNGT
-100 AGSGYGKS
+100 ANSA
-108 VSSGANGLSAKIFL
+108 VASGANGLSCKIFL
-122 LSAEETSYK
+122 LSGYEVGFTQSDNSYFPV
-131 HDYMPTG
+131 D
-138 EGAELAYFRG
+138 GARLAYFE
-148 CVDNG
+148 NG
-153 ADSKRIANLNGS
+153 TGTSALNKRIANYNGS
-165 AANWWLRSPFCYS
+165 ATFWWLRSPNTRYTS
-178 FRGAAHALLVSTDG
+178 NAWGVDADG
-192 VWGSNYCSL
+192 SYGNYYC
-201 AGDAIRPALI
+201 AGTYGIRPALV

-224 NTNTAPTT
+224 STNTAPTT
-232 PSSISVPG
+232 PGSITIPG
-240 SIQGGSTITVSWGAS
+240 SIQGGSTITVQWTAS
-255 TDKESNLEGY
+255 TDAENNLDGY
-265 ILERSTDG
+265 KVERSTDG
-273 GKSWSQVYQGS
+273 GSSWSQIYQGS
-284 SRSTTNTV
+284 SLSTTNTV
-292 AFGTASV
+292 PAGTNTV
-299 MYRVKAYDTQGS
+299 MYRVKAYDTQGL

>member
-1 MASVA
+1 MASVK
-6 LSNKTIGSIV
+6 LSTKAVGSIV
-16 KLKVNGTLR
+16 KLKVDGTLR
-25 DFIVVHQGKPSAIY
+25 DFIVVHQGKPSSLY

-47 LLMKDCYEARQ
+47 LLLKDCLEQKR
-58 WHSSNVNDYAS
+58 WHSANTNDYKNS
-69 STIHSYLNS
+69 EIHSYLNN
-78 TFLNLID
+78 TWLNKLD
-85 ANIRNQI
+85 ANIRAQV
-92 KQVKLPYR
+92 KQVKLPYVNGT
-100 AGSGYGKS
+100 ANSA
-108 VSSGANGLSAKIFL
+108 VASGANGLSCKIFL
-122 LSAEETSYK
+122 LSGYEVGFTQSVNSYFPI
-131 HDYMPTG
+131 DG
-138 EGAELAYFRG
+138 VRLAYFQDGDGTAAR
-148 CVDNG
+148 NI
-153 ADSKRIANLNGS
+153 RIANYNGS
-165 AANWWLRSPFCYS
+165 ATYWWLRSP
-178 FRGAAHALLVSTDG
+178 GTDYTDSAWY
-192 VWGSNYCSL
+192 VNAVGSYDGYNCSN
-201 AGDAIRPALI
+201 AYGIRPALV

-224 NTNTAPTT
+224 STNTAPTT
-232 PSSISVPG
+232 PGSITIPST
-240 SIQGGSTITVSWGAS
+240 IQGGSTITVQWTAS
-255 TDKESNLEGY
+255 TDAENNLDGY
-265 ILERSTDG
+265 KVERSTDG
-273 GKSWSQVYQGS
+273 GSSWSQIYQGS
-284 SRSTTNTV
+284 SLSTTNTV
-292 AFGTASV
+292 PAGTNTV

-603 RGTSGV
+603 RGASGV

>member
-1 MASVA
+1 MASVK
-6 LSNKTIGSIV
+6 LSTKAVGSIV
-16 KLKVNGTLR
+16 KLKVDGTLR
-25 DFIVVHQGKPSAIY
+25 DFIVVHQGKPSSLY

-47 LLMKDCYEARQ
+47 LLLKDCLEQKR
-58 WHSSNVNDYAS
+58 WHSANTNDYKNS
-69 STIHSYLNS
+69 EIHSYLNN
-78 TFLNLID
+78 TWLNKLD
-85 ANIRNQI
+85 ANIRAQV
-92 KQVKLPYR
+92 KQVKLPYVNGT
-100 AGSGYGKS
+100 ANSA
-108 VSSGANGLSAKIFL
+108 VASGANGLSCKIFL
-122 LSAEETSYK
+122 LSGYEVGFTQSDNSYFPV
-131 HDYMPTG
+131 D
-138 EGAELAYFRG
+138 GARLAYFE
-148 CVDNG
+148 NG
-153 ADSKRIANLNGS
+153 TGTSALNKRIANYNGS
-165 AANWWLRSPFCYS
+165 ATNWWLRSPN
-178 FRGAAHALLVSTDG
+178 TDG
-192 VWGSNYCSL
+192 TNDAWRVDTGGSGSSYSCTNTY
-201 AGDAIRPALI
+201 GIRPALV

-224 NTNTAPTT
+224 STNTAPTT
-232 PSSISVPG
+232 PGSITIPS
-240 SIQGGSTITVSWGAS
+240 SIQGGSTITVQWTAS
-255 TDKESNLEGY
+255 TDAENNLDGY
-265 ILERSTDG
+265 KVERSTDG
-273 GKSWSQVYQGS
+273 GSSWSQIYQGS
-284 SRSTTNTV
+284 SLSTTNTV
-292 AFGTASV
+292 PAGTNTV
-299 MYRVKAYDTQGS
+299 MYRVKAYDTQGL

>member
-1 MASVA
+1 MASVK
-6 LSNKTIGSIV
+6 LSTKAVGSIV
-16 KLKVNGTLR
+16 KLKVDGTLR
-25 DFIVVHQGKPSAIY
+25 DFIVVHQGKPSSLY

-47 LLMKDCYEARQ
+47 LLLKDCLEQKR
-58 WHSSNVNDYAS
+58 WHSANTNDYKNS
-69 STIHSYLNS
+69 EIHSYLNN
-78 TFLNLID
+78 TWLNKLD
-85 ANIRNQI
+85 ANIRAQV
-92 KQVKLPYR
+92 KQVKLPYVNGT
-100 AGSGYGKS
+100 ANSA
-108 VSSGANGLSAKIFL
+108 VASGANGLSCKIFL
-122 LSAEETSYK
+122 LSGYEVGFTQSDNSYFPV
-131 HDYMPTG
+131 D
-138 EGAELAYFRG
+138 GARLAYFE
-148 CVDNG
+148 NG
-153 ADSKRIANLNGS
+153 TGTSALNKRIANYNGS
-165 AANWWLRSPFCYS
+165 ATFWWLRSPRTGDTYDAWS
-178 FRGAAHALLVSTDG
+178 VSTNG
-192 VWGSNYCSL
+192 GYLNILCSNTY
-201 AGDAIRPALI
+201 GIRPALV

-224 NTNTAPTT
+224 STNTAPTT
-232 PSSISVPG
+232 PGSITIPST
-240 SIQGGSTITVSWGAS
+240 IQGGSTITVQWTAS
-255 TDKESNLEGY
+255 TDAENNLDGY
-265 ILERSTDG
+265 KVERSTDG
-273 GKSWSQVYQGS
+273 GSSWSQIYQGS
-284 SRSTTNTV
+284 SLSTTNTV
-292 AFGTASV
+292 PAGTNTV

>member
-1 MASVA
+1 MASVK
-6 LSNKTIGSIV
+6 LSTKAVGSIV
-16 KLKVNGTLR
+16 KLKVDGTLR
-25 DFIVVHQGKPSAIY
+25 DFIVVHQGKPSSLY

-47 LLMKDCYEARQ
+47 LLLKDCLEQKR
-58 WHSSNVNDYAS
+58 WHSANTNDYKNS
-69 STIHSYLNS
+69 EIHSYLNN
-78 TFLNLID
+78 TWLNKLD
-85 ANIRNQI
+85 ANIRAQV
-92 KQVKLPYR
+92 KQVKLPYVNGT
-100 AGSGYGKS
+100 ANSA
-108 VSSGANGLSAKIFL
+108 VASGASGLACKIFL
-122 LSAEETSYK
+122 LSGYEVGFTQSDNSYFPV
-131 HDYMPTG
+131 D
-138 EGAELAYFRG
+138 GARLAYFE
-148 CVDNG
+148 NG
-153 ADSKRIANLNGS
+153 TGTSALNKRIANYNGS
-165 AANWWLRSPFCYS
+165 ATHWWLRSPYTGGTSNAWFV
-178 FRGAAHALLVSTDG
+178 LTN
-192 VWGSNYCSL
+192 GSCRNNGCTITY
-201 AGDAIRPALI
+201 GIRPALV

-224 NTNTAPTT
+224 STNTAPTT
-232 PSSISVPG
+232 PGSITIPST
-240 SIQGGSTITVSWGAS
+240 IQGGSTITVQWTAS
-255 TDKESNLEGY
+255 TDAENNLDGY
-265 ILERSTDG
+265 KVERSTDG
-273 GKSWSQVYQGS
+273 GSSWSQIYQGS
-284 SRSTTNTV
+284 SLSTTNTV
-292 AFGTASV
+292 PAGTNTV

-414 ETPTRSVNNNL
+414 GTPTRSVNNNL

-451 ASDPDEDTVTVK
+451 ASDPDEDAVTVK

-603 RGTSGV
+603 RGASGV

>member
-1 MASVA
+1 MASVK
-6 LSNKTIGSIV
+6 LSTKAVGSIV
-16 KLKVNGTLR
+16 KLKVDGTLR
-25 DFIVVHQGKPSAIY
+25 DFIVVHQGKPSSLY

-47 LLMKDCYEARQ
+47 LLLKDCLEQKR
-58 WHSSNVNDYAS
+58 WHSANTNDYKNS
-69 STIHSYLNS
+69 EIHSYLNN
-78 TFLNLID
+78 TWLNKLD
-85 ANIRNQI
+85 ANIRAQV
-92 KQVKLPYR
+92 KQVKLPYVNGT
-100 AGSGYGKS
+100 ANSA
-108 VSSGANGLSAKIFL
+108 VASGANGLSCKIFL
-122 LSAEETSYK
+122 LSGYEVGFTQSDNSYFPV
-131 HDYMPTG
+131 D
-138 EGAELAYFRG
+138 GARLAYFE
-148 CVDNG
+148 NG
-153 ADSKRIANLNGS
+153 TGTSALNKRIANYNGS
-165 AANWWLRSPFCYS
+165 ATGWWLRSPYTDYTNYAWSVHTSGSCYN
-178 FRGAAHALLVSTDG
+178 G
-192 VWGSNYCSL
+192 YCT
-201 AGDAIRPALI
+201 GTYGIRPALV

-224 NTNTAPTT
+224 STNTAPTT
-232 PSSISVPG
+232 PGSITIPST
-240 SIQGGSTITVSWGAS
+240 IQGGSTITVQWTAS
-255 TDKESNLEGY
+255 TDAENNLDGY
-265 ILERSTDG
+265 KVERSTDG
-273 GKSWSQVYQGS
+273 GSSWSQIYQGS
-284 SRSTTNTV
+284 SLSTTNTV
-292 AFGTASV
+292 PAGTNTV

-544 VIGSIP
+544 VIGNIP